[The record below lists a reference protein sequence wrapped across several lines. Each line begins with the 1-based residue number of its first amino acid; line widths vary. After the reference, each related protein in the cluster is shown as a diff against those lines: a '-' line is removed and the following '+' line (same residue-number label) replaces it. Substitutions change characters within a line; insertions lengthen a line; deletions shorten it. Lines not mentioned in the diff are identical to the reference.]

1 MVPALT
7 RMRPTPPEDVTL
19 AAILTAYSPS
29 SHRTGLEAD
38 ERAGFTEAWC
48 FHLAWMWCYL
58 SINLQT
64 HGDQSSPC
72 FISHQTGRAAAT
84 LCLRGLYSSIHRPT
98 SRVLRRRYGDM
109 VEAAVGICQLYTAR
123 RILAEIQ
130 HRINGFNTYG

>member
-1 MVPALT
+1 
-7 RMRPTPPEDVTL
+7 MRPTPPEDVTL

-38 ERAGFTEAWC
+38 KRAGFTEAWC

-64 HGDQSSPC
+64 HGDQLSPC
-72 FISHQTGRAAAT
+72 FIPRQTGRPAAT
-84 LCLRGLYSSIHRPT
+84 LCFGGLYSSIRCPT
-98 SRVLRRRYGDM
+98 ARVFRRRHGDM
-109 VEAAVGICQLYTAR
+109 VEAAAVGTCQLYTAR